1 MKLIPRSCDTSL
13 AAPAAWR
20 SGILPDEVR
29 ALRCWLVQIR
39 HACGAFEW
47 LTLGYLSLLNAMILV
62 FHGNLPHAWQY
73 ILIHQILAASILAL
87 VWSAASRQNEFL
99 RFARHWYPLALY
111 VFLFE
116 ELGRLVH
123 LVFQCWFDPWMIQFD
138 YALVGVHPSV
148 WLAHF
153 ASPALNDFMQ
163 AAYMTY
169 FIYLIALPASLYA
182 KGERKA
188 FWEVMTSTAAA
199 QYAIYLISVLL
210 PIESPYYSLAA
221 LQRVSLSGGFWTS
234 LINWIERYGRVH
246 GAAFPSAH
254 VAGSMVAMMA
264 SWRYRRLLF
273 WVCLPCFASMMVA
286 TVYGRYHYI
295 ADVIAGL
302 ATGAL
307 GFAAGRRLMKR
318 PHALPEL
325 LKQESIHRSPGP
337 EDPAIALAVSGPEDR
352 STRFQKIFS

>member
-1 MKLIPRSCDTSL
+1 MKLTSRSCDTSL

-29 ALRCWLVQIR
+29 TLRCWLIQIQ

-47 LTLGYLSLLNAMILV
+47 LTLGYLSLLNTLILV

-73 ILIHQILAASILAL
+73 IFIHQSLAASILAL
-87 VWSAASRQNEFL
+87 AWAAARGRNEYL

-123 LVFQCWFDPWMIQFD
+123 LVFQGWFDRWMIQFD

-169 FIYLIALPASLYA
+169 FAYLIVLPAALYA
-182 KGERKA
+182 RGERKA

-221 LQRVSLSGGFWTS
+221 LQHVSLSGGFSTS

-264 SWRYRRLLF
+264 SWRYRRRLF
-273 WVCLPCFASMMVA
+273 WVCLPFFASMMVA

-295 ADVIAGL
+295 ADVLAGL

-307 GFAAGRRLMKR
+307 GFAAGHRLMKR

-325 LKQESIHRSPGP
+325 SKQESIHRSPGP
-337 EDPAIALAVSGPEDR
+337 EDPGIALAVSAPEDR
-352 STRFQKIFS
+352 SACFQKIFS